1 MKRFLCIFS
10 AFMLLVGCVKNDPV
24 TPDWQGPEAEIAFEC
39 PIVGPKMKSVA
50 EVANYPADLKFR
62 VWGYFSEGTT
72 PTVDTQNHTI
82 DLLYIDGAEFACED
96 VVWGATGA
104 KNYYWPKSGYLHFLG
119 YAPSVIPATS
129 VEVTD
134 EGLQIAGYTVSD
146 AADQDLL
153 VSQVAYARQNPGEG
167 LGSPIIFDHAL
178 SSILFKVKSGI
189 YGDRTTADPDRIDTD
204 LRVTKIELFGLKNTG
219 NFNQQMTTWNQE
231 QMTSPSAAQNPEKG
245 WSDQSGSANYTGYSS
260 AVGLVLTDTPQ
271 FIHDRTLAVGDTDHE
286 LTNLILLPQV
296 LSSNE
301 DAVLRVTY
309 DMTHSNYADIN
320 DETELWVP
328 NQVAEIKLKDCGIS
342 EWLRGYRYTYNITV
356 MLNKIYCTTDVD
368 NWYDTVYYQEYDS
381 STENLTNET
390 LNWQN

>member
-1 MKRFLCIFS
+1 
-10 AFMLLVGCVKNDPV
+10 MLLVGCVKNDPV

-39 PIVGPKMKSVA
+39 PVVGPKMKSVA
-50 EVANYPADLKFR
+50 EVANYPADLNFR
-62 VWGYFSEGTT
+62 VWGYYSEGET
-72 PTVDTQNHTI
+72 PTVDTQNQAMKIT
-82 DLLYIDGAEFACED
+82 YIDGAEFACEGA
-96 VVWGATGA
+96 VWGATGA
-104 KNYYWPKSGYLHFLG
+104 KNYYWPKNGYLHFLG
-119 YAPSVIPATS
+119 YAPSGAT
-129 VEVTD
+129 VEAAAVTD
-134 EGLQIAGYTVSD
+134 RGLQLTGYTVPA
-146 AADQDLL
+146 AADEDFL
-153 VSQVAYARQNPGEG
+153 VSQVSYAQTDPGAG
-167 LGSPIIFDHAL
+167 VGAPIVFDHAL
-178 SSILFKVKSGI
+178 SSIVFKVKSGI
-189 YGDRTTADPDRIDTD
+189 YGDRTTDDPDRIDTD
-204 LRVTKIELFGLKNTG
+204 LRVTKIELVGLKNTG
-219 NFNQQMTTWNQE
+219 NFDQAMTTWTDNE

-245 WSDQSGSANYTGYSS
+245 WSGQSGSVTYTGYSS
-260 AVGLVLTDTPQ
+260 AVAGTVGLVLTDTPQ

-301 DAVLRVTY
+301 NAVLRVTY

-320 DETELWVP
+320 GETELWVT

>member
-39 PIVGPKMKSVA
+39 PVVGAKAKSVSEIKA
-50 EVANYPADLKFR
+50 GKFPNTLAFR
-62 VWGYFSEGTT
+62 VWGYYSEGET
-72 PTVDTQNHTI
+72 PTVDTQNHAMKIT
-82 DLLYIDGAEFACED
+82 YIDGAEFACEG

-119 YAPSVIPATS
+119 YAPSNAVMSSAAVS
-129 VEVTD
+129 D
-134 EGLQIAGYTVSD
+134 RGLQLTGYTVPA
-146 AADQDLL
+146 AADEDFL
-153 VSQVAYARQNPGEG
+153 VSQVSYAQTDPGAG
-167 LGSPIIFDHAL
+167 VGAPIVFDHAL
-178 SSILFKVKSGI
+178 SSIVFQVKSGI

-204 LRVTKIELFGLKNTG
+204 LRVTKIELVGLKNTG
-219 NFNQQMTTWNQE
+219 NFDQAMTTWTGNE

-245 WSDQSGSANYTGYSS
+245 WSGQSGSADYTGYSS
-260 AVGLVLTDTPQ
+260 AVAGTVGLVLTDTPQ
-271 FIHDRTLAVGDTDHE
+271 FIHDRTVGDTDHE

-301 DAVLRVTY
+301 NAVLRVTY

-320 DETELWVP
+320 GETELWVP

-342 EWLRGYRYTYNITV
+342 EWLRGYRYTYNIT
-356 MLNKIYCTTDVD
+356 LSLGKILCDANVVGWDVLD
-368 NWYDTVYYQEYDS
+368 E
-381 STENLTNET
+381 TEIDYNQL
-390 LNWQN
+390 